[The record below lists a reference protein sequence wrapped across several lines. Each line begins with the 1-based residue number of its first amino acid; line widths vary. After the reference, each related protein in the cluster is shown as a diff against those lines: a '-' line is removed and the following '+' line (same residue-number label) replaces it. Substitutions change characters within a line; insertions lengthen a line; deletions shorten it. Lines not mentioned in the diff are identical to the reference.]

1 MITAEAKKND
11 VDLLDRIMDLITP
24 KDKSM
29 MEILPYKKVTKEGIL
44 ITKDNKYQAY
54 LKVKTTDL
62 TSISDEGFRRM
73 VNKLTYL
80 NRVYLEPFK
89 IMSLT
94 YPTEVIEQISYWN
107 HRIKEAKKELLSNQD
122 PGKETYLQWNLK
134 LARDNYMRIEFV
146 STLPELT
153 FCIVVYGDTLKEVN
167 NHINLMKQAGGREFE
182 LELLAPKEV
191 ESTVEKLLNM
201 NTSL

>member
-11 VDLLDRIMDLITP
+11 VELLDRIIDFITP

-29 MEILPYKKVTKEGIL
+29 TEILPYKKVTKEGIL
-44 ITKDNKYQAY
+44 ITKENKYQAY

-107 HRIKEAKKELLSNQD
+107 HRIKEAKRELLSNQD
-122 PGKETYLQWNLK
+122 PSKETYLQWNLK

-182 LELLAPKEV
+182 LEPLAQKEV
-191 ESTVEKLLNM
+191 ENTVEKLLNM